1 METQEKNSF
10 MDKIIGRSLN
20 YSKRLIELEEIEID
34 NFLRN
39 RRKLKYNFFLFF
51 RFVLFLAI
59 FVFAIIDF
67 NNPIVDIIVPMAIIV
82 IIVVLNSYIRDIL
95 EGFNYVK
102 FKRKIKRVNQ
112 YINSFKLCFDNDF
125 FMQYFKLENK
135 YKNQLKTLQD
145 DMKGLNELLKPKLDY
160 WRISEFIGIVI
171 ATVSFF
177 ILPPNWVITSETL
190 GDFLLIAFLLINF
203 FYLENYF
210 TSFQYFG
217 AREELLTQMFLEE
230 KILNRI
236 QRYDN
241 FFKEIIDALFSLTDI
256 KGERVEEITKSLKD
270 FEEKSQKNDEYI
282 FKRFNIT

>member
-51 RFVLFLAI
+51 RFVLFLTI
-59 FVFAIIDF
+59 LVFAIIDF

-125 FMQYFKLENK
+125 FMQYFKLEKK
-135 YKNQLKTLQD
+135 YKDQLKILQD

-171 ATVSFF
+171 GTVSFF

-190 GDFLLIAFLLINF
+190 GDSLLIAFLLINF

-217 AREELLTQMFLEE
+217 AREELLTQIFLEE

-256 KGERVEEITKSLKD
+256 KGERIEEITKSLKD

>member
-51 RFVLFLAI
+51 RFVLFLTI
-59 FVFAIIDF
+59 FVFIIIDF

-82 IIVVLNSYIRDIL
+82 IIVLLNSYIRDIL

-125 FMQYFKLENK
+125 FMQYFKLE
-135 YKNQLKTLQD
+135 
-145 DMKGLNELLKPKLDY
+145 
-160 WRISEFIGIVI
+160 IFIGI
-171 ATVSFF
+171 TS
-177 ILPPNWVITSETL
+177 IT
-190 GDFLLIAFLLINF
+190 
-203 FYLENYF
+203 
-210 TSFQYFG
+210 
-217 AREELLTQMFLEE
+217 
-230 KILNRI
+230 
-236 QRYDN
+236 
-241 FFKEIIDALFSLTDI
+241 
-256 KGERVEEITKSLKD
+256 
-270 FEEKSQKNDEYI
+270 
-282 FKRFNIT
+282 